1 VPYFSINTIIELA
14 ELLAAVPPEIEEVVQ
29 NRRGYYRT
37 VKLPKRDGG
46 TRLLRVPDGRLKVLQ
61 DKVRRRVL
69 DRVVPLDCI
78 HGGVRGRSVIT
89 NARHH
94 IGKEVVFTL
103 DVKDFFPSVG
113 PATASAI
120 FRVLGFGA
128 EALDTLVDVTTWD
141 NQLPQGAPTSVG
153 MANLAMHKVDV
164 RLCSLALGNSFAYTR
179 YVDDIA
185 VSGSWRLLDFRRL
198 IQRIVE
204 EEGFR
209 INPAKIRTMRAGT
222 RQLVTG
228 MVVNENL
235 NLPRDKRDSI
245 RRQVSEVISSRLR
258 STTVVDTVRG
268 KLSWLGSVN
277 AGKAVRLSLRLARA
291 QSHNASQCASS
302 VSIGGV

>member
-1 VPYFSINTIIELA
+1 VSYFSVNTKSELA
-14 ELLAAVPPEIEEVVQ
+14 RLLLVLPQEIDEVVQ

-37 VKLPKRDGG
+37 AKVPKRDGG
-46 TRLLRVPDGRLKVLQ
+46 TRLLRVPDGRLKLLQ
-61 DKVRRRVL
+61 DKVRRHVL
-69 DRVVPLDCI
+69 DRIVPLDCV

-89 NARHH
+89 NAEYH

-113 PATASAI
+113 PRAATAI
-120 FRVLGFGA
+120 FKVLGFGA
-128 EALDTLVDVTTWD
+128 EALEMLVDVTTWD
-141 NQLPQGAPTSVG
+141 DQLPQGAPTSVA
-153 MANLAMHKVDV
+153 MANLAMHRVDV
-164 RLCSLALGNSFAYTR
+164 RLSRLALRHGFAYTR

-209 INPAKIRTMRAGT
+209 INPAKIKTMTAGT
-222 RQLVTG
+222 RQVVTG
-228 MVVNENL
+228 IVVNEKL
-235 NLPRDKRDSI
+235 NLPKDQFNSI

-258 STTVVDTVRG
+258 SSVRVDSVRG

-277 AGKAVRLSLRLARA
+277 AGKATRLRLRLARA
-291 QSHNASQCASS
+291 QSRTSS
-302 VSIGGV
+302 RRRSRDFK